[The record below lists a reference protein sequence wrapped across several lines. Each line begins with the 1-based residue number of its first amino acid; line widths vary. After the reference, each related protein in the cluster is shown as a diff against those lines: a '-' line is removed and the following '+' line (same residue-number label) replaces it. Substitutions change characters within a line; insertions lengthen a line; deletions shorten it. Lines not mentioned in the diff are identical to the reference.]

1 MGSKRTAEVQRKT
14 KETDI
19 SLVLNLDGSG
29 QYEVSTEIGMLDHL
43 LESLTKHAL
52 FNLRVQA
59 KGDID
64 RDPHHLVEDI
74 GLVLGQALNEALGDR
89 RGITRFG
96 SAIVPMDEALA
107 LVSVDLSGRP
117 YAAMHMNFAAPMIGA
132 LPTQTIPHLLEAFA
146 MEARMNLHVRMLA
159 GDNDHHVAEAAMK
172 GLARSL
178 RVAVAI
184 DERAAG
190 ATPSTKDVL

>member
-1 MGSKRTAEVQRKT
+1 M
-14 KETDI
+14 
-19 SLVLNLDGSG
+19 
-29 QYEVSTEIGMLDHL
+29 
-43 LESLTKHAL
+43 
-52 FNLRVQA
+52 
-59 KGDID
+59 
-64 RDPHHLVEDI
+64 
-74 GLVLGQALNEALGDR
+74 LGQALNQALGDR

-107 LVSVDLSGRP
+107 LVSVDSVGTSLCGD
-117 YAAMHMNFAAPMIGA
+117 AHEFAAPMIGA

-159 GDNDHHVAEAAMK
+159 GDNDHHVAEAAIK

-190 ATPSTKDVL
+190 AMPSTKDVL